1 MGDIFMLQYFA
12 WFAQFWRRRK
22 AVMTGIILLTVA
34 TTAVKTTLPILLAGV
49 VDALAPTQGKE
60 PAVLG
65 FLRSIPG
72 FTIGASYHDTVITLI
87 AVYFVVAILAEV
99 VARILPLARTY
110 LNLVF
115 ATMMRN
121 TYFDVFTRRNARFFR
136 TFRTGDLTSRL
147 TDDIDGQWDRIG
159 WYSGSGI
166 MRPFEAFLMLAMTLT
181 AMASYSWELTLWSCL
196 PMPFLV
202 VLLAKTEDKMV
213 AATDAKQE
221 SVSECYDALESC
233 FSGIRIVKSTQSEK
247 NQLERYHE
255 VLQRRV
261 KREKD
266 FLRINQLLTFLSMLV
281 NHTGTIIVIFV
292 GSYMTI
298 NHTLTLGQFLL
309 FIVYLERLVEPI
321 WTMGWFYASSR
332 QTFRYVDRLRET
344 DTDNFM
350 EYGAQE
356 ETQATVMPEV
366 KSAAPEEF
374 RTLEFNHVSFR
385 YLPESSRCTLED
397 ISFTMRTGE
406 LLAIV
411 GPVGAGKTTLLELI
425 AGHLQATEG
434 SILLNGRDMTSRA
447 ASDVARIVGYIRQE
461 SVLFSETVAD
471 NIRLGDTFDDAAV
484 ASALETAML
493 ARELQFFP
501 QGIHTLLGQRG
512 LSLSGGQKQRL
523 SIARTLVRKPSLL
536 LMDDCTAAMD
546 ARTEA
551 EFWEAFKRE
560 LPGTTC
566 IIVTHRMATA
576 RQADRI
582 LVLDKGII
590 REEGSHADLILRNG
604 FYTRFMAH
612 RDIEERLAE

>member
-1 MGDIFMLQYFA
+1 MIQYFA
-12 WFAQFWRRRK
+12 WFTQFWRQRK
-22 AVMTGIILLTVA
+22 AVMTGVVLLTIF
-34 TTAVKTTLPILLAGV
+34 TTAIKTVLPILLAGV
-49 VDALAPTQGKE
+49 VDALAPTAGKE
-60 PAVLG
+60 SAVLG
-65 FLRSIPG
+65 FLRSFPG
-72 FTIGASYHDTVITLI
+72 FTIGTSYHDTVIALI
-87 AVYFVVAILAEV
+87 TIYFIVAILAEI
-99 VARILPLARTY
+99 VARVLPLARTY

-115 ATMMRN
+115 AAMMRN
-121 TYFDVFTRRNARFFR
+121 TYFDVFTRRNSRFFR

-147 TDDIDGQWDRIG
+147 TDDIDGQWDRLG

-166 MRPFEAFLMLAMTLT
+166 MRPLEAFLILGMTLT
-181 AMASYSWELTLWSCL
+181 AMASYSWELTLWSFL
-196 PMPFLV
+196 PMPFLI
-202 VLLAKTEDKMV
+202 VLLARTEDRMV

-247 NQLERYHE
+247 NQLERYQE

-261 KREKD
+261 KREKE
-266 FLRINQLLTFLSMLV
+266 FLYINQLLTFLSMLV

-298 NHTLTLGQFLL
+298 NHSLTLGQFLL

-321 WTMGWFYASSR
+321 WTLSWFYASSR

-344 DTDNFM
+344 ETANYM
-350 EYGAQE
+350 EHGAQE
-356 ETQATVMPEV
+356 HAPQSEKDT
-366 KSAAPEEF
+366 APEEF
-374 RTLEFNHVSFR
+374 QTLEFNRVSFR
-385 YLPESSRCTLED
+385 YLPESNRNTLDD
-397 ISFTMRTGE
+397 ISFTLRSGE

-434 SILLNGRDMTSRA
+434 TVLLNGRDIASRP
-447 ASDVARIVGYIRQE
+447 ASEVARMVGYIRQE

-471 NIRLGDTFDDAAV
+471 NIRLGDTFDDAAID
-484 ASALETAML
+484 SALGTAML

-501 QGIHTLLGQRG
+501 QGVHTILGQRG

-551 EFWEAFKRE
+551 EFWAAFKRE

-582 LVLDKGII
+582 LVFDKGIL
-590 REEGSHADLILRNG
+590 REQGSHAELKSRNG
-604 FYTRFMAH
+604 FYNRFMAH